1 MSNVN
6 KPSDLGRQ
14 FWISSLVTLSLIAM
28 GLAWAGFGW
37 LKYGVWMHNGPG
49 AGFFPLVM
57 GLGAALLGGYEL
69 LRRRWI
75 ADQVGL
81 RNLWP
86 AVAMGI
92 AIATIP
98 LFGMVL
104 AMTLFIVMWMA
115 LVEHQSWLKSILI
128 GGGAGGVIYLLFG
141 MWLMVA
147 FPQGALIGWLS

>member
-1 MSNVN
+1 MSSVN
-6 KPSDLGRQ
+6 QAPAGGSRPWVSL
-14 FWISSLVTLSLIAM
+14 LVTLGIIAM

-37 LKYGVWMHNGPG
+37 LKYGVWVHNGPG

-69 LRRRWI
+69 LRRRL
-75 ADQVGL
+75 DVDRVGL

-86 AVAMGI
+86 AVAMGM
-92 AIATIP
+92 AIASIP

-104 AMTLFIVMWMA
+104 AMTLFIVLWMA
-115 LVEHQSWLKSILI
+115 LIERQPWLKSAVI
-128 GGGAGGVIYLLFG
+128 GACTGGVIYLLFG

-147 FPQGALIGWLS
+147 FPQGALIELFR

>member
-1 MSNVN
+1 MSSVN
-6 KPSDLGRQ
+6 QASAGGSRP
-14 FWISSLVTLSLIAM
+14 WISLLVTLGIIAM

-69 LRRRWI
+69 LRRRW
-75 ADQVGL
+75 ATDRVGL

-86 AVAMGI
+86 AVAMGM
-92 AIATIP
+92 AVATIP

-104 AMTLFIVMWMA
+104 AMTLFIVLWMA
-115 LVEHQSWLKSILI
+115 LIERQPWLKSVVI
-128 GGGAGGVIYLLFG
+128 GACTGGAIYLLFG

-147 FPQGALIGWLS
+147 FPQGALIGWFS

>member
-1 MSNVN
+1 MSSVN
-6 KPSDLGRQ
+6 QASAGGSRP
-14 FWISSLVTLSLIAM
+14 WISLLVTLGIIAM

-57 GLGAALLGGYEL
+57 GLGAALLGGCEL
-69 LRRRWI
+69 LRRRWA
-75 ADQVGL
+75 ADRVRL

-86 AVAMGI
+86 AVAMGM
-92 AIATIP
+92 AVATIP

-104 AMTLFIVMWMA
+104 AMTLFIVLWMA
-115 LVEHQSWLKSILI
+115 LIERQPWLKSVVI
-128 GGGAGGVIYLLFG
+128 GACTGGVIYLLFG

-147 FPQGALIGWLS
+147 FPQGALIGWFS

>member
-1 MSNVN
+1 MSSVN
-6 KPSDLGRQ
+6 QAPIGSRRPWVSL
-14 FWISSLVTLSLIAM
+14 LVTLGIIVM

-37 LKYGVWMHNGPG
+37 LKYGVWVHNGPG

-69 LRRRWI
+69 LRRRWA
-75 ADQVGL
+75 ADVVGL

-86 AVAMGI
+86 AAAMGM
-92 AIATIP
+92 AVASIP

-104 AMTLFIVMWMA
+104 AMTLFIVLWMA
-115 LVEHQSWLKSILI
+115 LIERQPWLKSVVI
-128 GGGAGGVIYLLFG
+128 GACTGGVIYLLFG

-147 FPQGALIGWLS
+147 FPQGALFEFFR